1 MSDEIKF
8 VCARCRKPAVIRAE
22 GPRQQHVACPHC
34 GAMNRMG
41 ERSVKKNRRRLP
53 LVVLAIVIVPLA
65 LVGMSWALTMTLGA
79 DSLRPEIAQ
88 LARGRRNAVISIKVP
103 APFVLTYTISVA
115 GGEGQA
121 SMMIRKY
128 YYWFVLTKREVPE
141 DEVPEAIRRV
151 WQ

>member
-1 MSDEIKF
+1 MSGEITF

-22 GPRQQHVACPHC
+22 GPRQQHMACPHC

-41 ERSVKKNRRRLP
+41 GKSARKNRRRIA
-53 LVVLAIVIVPLA
+53 LVVLAIVIAPLA
-65 LVGMSWALTMTLGA
+65 LVGISWALTMSLGV

-88 LARGRRNAVISIKVP
+88 LARGRHNAVISIKVP
-103 APFVLTYTISVA
+103 APFVITYTISVA

-121 SMMIRKY
+121 SMRIRKY
-128 YYWFVLTKREVPE
+128 YYWFVTTKREVPE

-151 WQ
+151 WP